1 MPVGNAA
8 MKLNDMK
15 VYNECQKLEP
25 IARALAHLAVIQRE
39 RYEREKA
46 IKRQATRTCRSHSL
60 RAE

>member
-1 MPVGNAA
+1 

-15 VYNECQKLEP
+15 VYNECPKLEQ
-25 IARALAHLAVIQRE
+25 IARALAHLSAIQRE

-46 IKRQATRTCRSHSL
+46 SKRQAIRTCRNQSL